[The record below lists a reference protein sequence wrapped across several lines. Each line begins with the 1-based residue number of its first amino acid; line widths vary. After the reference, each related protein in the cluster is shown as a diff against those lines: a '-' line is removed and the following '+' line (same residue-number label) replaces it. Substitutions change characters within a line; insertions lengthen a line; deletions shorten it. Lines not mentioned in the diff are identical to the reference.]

1 MNNSKFLT
9 VTLSTAEKVSIYF
22 SLKTHFLSKNEL
34 IWRIL
39 TLLDHQK
46 VWLLKFKLRTLWIL
60 NNQCIILHHSSK
72 REAKRSYL
80 IHLAIHKVSKD
91 SHLFFVPPP
100 DSNLYSNSHIIGS
113 GSECDLPVLV
123 WLYPKKSHF
132 WYFQRKTCRKPHFCL
147 FRRLSSAVKGFVY
160 ILTCN
165 NWVN

>member
-1 MNNSKFLT
+1 M
-9 VTLSTAEKVSIYF
+9 
-22 SLKTHFLSKNEL
+22 
-34 IWRIL
+34 
-39 TLLDHQK
+39 
-46 VWLLKFKLRTLWIL
+46 WLLKSKLRTLWIL

-80 IHLAIHKVSKD
+80 LHLAIHKVSKD

-132 WYFQRKTCRKPHFCL
+132 WYFQRKNCRNPLIFVYFGDSLALWKVLSISWHVTIELIRLYTHCL
-147 FRRLSSAVKGFVY
+147 FQDFRDLWKSFKNV
-160 ILTCN
+160 
-165 NWVN
+165 